1 MIKEMSL
8 VTTDVPQQHDNFTVQ
23 SSDSRFIGPNSSTS
37 IIERITAADEDNSK
51 LFIIVLCIKGFIFGT
66 IILGAVL
73 GNALVI
79 ISVRRNRKLRVIT
92 NYFVVSL
99 AMADMLVAL
108 CAMTF
113 NASVELSGRWL
124 FGAFMCNVW
133 NSLDVYFSTASILH
147 LCCISV
153 DRYYAIVRP
162 LEYPLNMTHRT
173 VFLMLA
179 NVWLL
184 PALISFTPI
193 FLGWYTTKEHL
204 DWMKENPDTC
214 IFIVNKTYAIISSSV
229 SFWIPGVVM
238 ITMYCRIYRE
248 AVRQRKALSRTSSN
262 ILLNSVHLAHTQHNM
277 HHTHHMNYLHPSDCD
292 LDLTLKQLRRD
303 SHSSVSNVEIQVF
316 PSTEKDDELRVPSP
330 IPPRRLSRSSIDLRD
345 LELQHEKMSHT
356 DSAPSI
362 VGIDKYLKSS
372 DSEPLRIKSQQQ
384 QHQKL
389 NNFLQPFFSK
399 TNLIRHPLDYLHS
412 SLNGRSRKNASS
424 TADDASKASCDNID
438 EVSFGKD
445 SKENFK
451 YTKVPF
457 GALSDS
463 DFLALKHKPDTNVSS
478 TLSDSEF
485 LISCS
490 PSGGNKV
497 KKANVKSEM
506 AITIKTDVIK
516 NLIGR
521 GKKSSLSHQHR
532 TRVFS
537 DGNFEDASTQKR
549 NTTKQSRPRVL
560 SEGNEARNDAAFAP
574 ERQSDT
580 PDILIGLLNFSDNE
594 ERQFSIDS
602 CGDVDGQFVENLLSE
617 APKVAPNNV
626 NISMIDFMNS
636 STNAT
641 QKREEGHPRSTDV
654 VLISDMVSPNKF
666 LLMDLNEEEHKISSS
681 GILEPIRQS
690 LHSDDLLDAA
700 VAFTPITFNAPH
712 LSNASTLSLDI
723 VTGSATHPPILN
735 AKPEIIMDSTLNTS
749 SPPAP
754 ETADGDGQFRRE
766 SMDESS
772 GMKLKSPSAL
782 LRRDETGA
790 RLRRPSAVT
799 YDVNVINFCQEN
811 NEGND
816 GTAAR
821 RSTSSASPQ
830 HNTYSTPSATTSQI
844 RRGGICV
851 VIDDESGC
859 WEEQDSTA
867 IKRKRK
873 LWFFSGRDN
882 LSSQGDS
889 FQTTPKGGSVRQTK
903 GWRAEHKAA
912 RTLGIIMGVFLLCW
926 LPFFLWYVI
935 TTLCGEACP
944 CPDIVVAVLFWIGY
958 FNSTL
963 NPLIYAYFNRDF
975 REAFKNTLQC
985 VFPCWM
991 KKSPYSAYY
1000 V

>member
-372 DSEPLRIKSQQQ
+372 DIATAAAPETQQ
-384 QHQKL
+384 L
-389 NNFLQPFFSK
+389 PTALLFK

-463 DFLALKHKPDTNVSS
+463 DFLALKHKPDTNVTS

-580 PDILIGLLNFSDNE
+580 PDILIGLLNFGDNE

-799 YDVNVINFCQEN
+799 YDEN

-867 IKRKRK
+867 IKR
-873 LWFFSGRDN
+873 
-882 LSSQGDS
+882 
-889 FQTTPKGGSVRQTK
+889 GSVRQTK

-912 RTLGIIMGVFLLCW
+912 RTLGIIMGV
-926 LPFFLWYVI
+926 YVI

>member
-8 VTTDVPQQHDNFTVQ
+8 VTTDVPQQHDNFTIQ
-23 SSDSRFIGPNSSTS
+23 SSDTRFIGPNSSTS
-37 IIERITAADEDNSK
+37 IIERITTADEDNSK

-113 NASVELSGRWL
+113 NASVELWGRWL

-162 LEYPLNMTHRT
+162 LEYPLYMTHRT

-193 FLGWYTTKEHL
+193 FLDWYTTEEHL
-204 DWMKENPDTC
+204 RFMEEHPDTC

-292 LDLTLKQLRRD
+292 LNLTLKQLRRD

-316 PSTEKDDELRVPSP
+316 PSTENDDELRVPSP

-399 TNLIRHPLDYLHS
+399 TNLIRQPFEYLHS
-412 SLNGRSRKNASS
+412 SLNGKSRKNTPSLM
-424 TADDASKASCDNID
+424 TDDASKASFDNID
-438 EVSFGKD
+438 DASLDKGSKD
-445 SKENFK
+445 NFK

-463 DFLALKHKPDTNVSS
+463 DFLALKHKPDANVSS

-490 PSGGNKV
+490 PNGGNKV
-497 KKANVKSEM
+497 KKTSVKSEM

-521 GKKSSLSHQHR
+521 GKKSSLSSQQR
-532 TRVFS
+532 MRVFS
-537 DGNFEDASTQKR
+537 DGNFEDTSTQKR
-549 NTTKQSRPRVL
+549 ANTKQSRPRVL
-560 SEGNEARNDAAFAP
+560 SEGNEARSDTAFAT

-580 PDILIGLLNFSDNE
+580 PDILIGLLNFGDNE

-602 CGDVDGQFVENLLSE
+602 CGDGDGQFAESISTE

-636 STNAT
+636 STNAM
-641 QKREEGHPRSTDV
+641 QKHDESTPRSTDV

-666 LLMDLNEEEHKISSS
+666 LLMDLNEEEHKISSG

-690 LHSDDLLDAA
+690 LQPDDLPDAT
-700 VAFTPITFNAPH
+700 VAFTPITFDAPH

-723 VTGSATHPPILN
+723 VTGNAAHPAILG
-735 AKPEIIMDSTLNTS
+735 AKPEIIMDSTLNATS
-749 SPPAP
+749 PTKATSPDD
-754 ETADGDGQFRRE
+754 EDGQFRRE

-821 RSTSSASPQ
+821 RSTSSAS
-830 HNTYSTPSATTSQI
+830 
-844 RRGGICV
+844 
-851 VIDDESGC
+851 
-859 WEEQDSTA
+859 
-867 IKRKRK
+867 
-873 LWFFSGRDN
+873 
-882 LSSQGDS
+882 
-889 FQTTPKGGSVRQTK
+889 GSVRQTK

-935 TTLCGEACP
+935 TSLCGEEACP